1 MGRNDIAVLTLHRG
15 IVTRDRGITLPRR
28 ITSVSTSLIGRNDI
42 AVLALHRGIVTRD
55 RDTIYYREGIYIC
68 YISSRSNGIA
78 RAAMYRNDQMVSRCI
93 AMGQNSTAMYR
104 DTATADIDR

>member
-1 MGRNDIAVLTLHRG
+1 MIKDPFLYSCLSLSYLMGRI
-15 IVTRDRGITLPRR
+15 
-28 ITSVSTSLIGRNDI
+28 DI

-55 RDTIYYREGIYIC
+55 RDIAIYYREGIYIC

>member
-55 RDTIYYREGIYIC
+55 RDIAIYYREGIYIC
-68 YISSRSNGIA
+68 YISRSNGIA
-78 RAAMYRNDQMVSRCI
+78 RAVMYRNDQMVSRCI

-104 DTATADIDR
+104 DVAIADIDR